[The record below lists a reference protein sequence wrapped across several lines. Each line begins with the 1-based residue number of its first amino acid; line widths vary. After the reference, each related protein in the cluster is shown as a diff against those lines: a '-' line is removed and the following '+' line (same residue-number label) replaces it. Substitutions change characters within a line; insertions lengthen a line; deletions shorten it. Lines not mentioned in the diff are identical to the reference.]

1 MLKKLQNNIEFFQK
15 NGYVIIEDI
24 YTPEECDLIIN
35 SAHNILGQSNKDLT
49 PLMNIHKGSNEVQNF
64 MAKNE
69 LIEFIENFF
78 EGKALG
84 LQTEFFF
91 MPPKTIGFNPH
102 QDNSYVNAAPNS
114 FVSAWCALTD
124 IDESNGGLIIWPGTH
139 LEGQLKTEATGLPKS
154 EHQDPNAVLKKTII
168 PKEFKSKNIR
178 IKKGSIL
185 MIHSWLVHA
194 SNTNTSDSN
203 RYVLLCTYLKQYSD
217 FRSGE
222 YARRVPF
229 KLVNK
234 NQ

>member
-35 SAHNILGQSNKDLT
+35 SAHDILGQSNKDLT

-102 QDNSYVNAAPNS
+102 QDNSYVNAAADS
-114 FVSAWCALTD
+114 FVSAWVALTD
-124 IDESNGGLIIWPGTH
+124 IDKSNGGLIIWPETH
-139 LEGQLKTEATGLPKS
+139 VENRLDTIKTGLSKS
-154 EHQDPNAVLKKTII
+154 KNQDPNAVLKETVI
-168 PKEFKSKNIR
+168 PEKYDSKDIV
-178 IKKGSIL
+178 IKKGSVL

-194 SNTNTSDSN
+194 SNTNNSSKN
-203 RYVLLCTYLKQYSD
+203 RYVLLCTYLKQNSN
-217 FRSGE
+217 FREGI
-222 YARRVPF
+222 YAKREPF
-229 KLVNK
+229 HLTS
-234 NQ
+234 